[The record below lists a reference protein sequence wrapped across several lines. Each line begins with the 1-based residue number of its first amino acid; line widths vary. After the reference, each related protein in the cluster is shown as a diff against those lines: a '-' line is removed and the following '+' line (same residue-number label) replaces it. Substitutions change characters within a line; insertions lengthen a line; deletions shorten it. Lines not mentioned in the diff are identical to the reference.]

1 MSILEGSNYDRVNDY
16 GSVKISLARPHD
28 IRSWSFGEVKKPE
41 TINYR
46 TYRPEKDGLFCERIF
61 GPEKDWECACGK
73 YRGMKYKGMICD
85 RCGVK
90 VTHSRVRRKR
100 MGHIELAAPI
110 VHIWFFKAMPS
121 RLGSLLA
128 MKTSSLE
135 KVIYFQDYVVVDPG
149 ETALQPQQLLTE
161 EEYRAAREQYGEGS
175 FDADM
180 GADAIRKLL
189 SGLDLVKLSEDLR
202 VELKET
208 GSKQKAKDLINRLKT
223 VEAIRDSDN
232 KPEWMVLD
240 VIPVIPPDLRPLVLL
255 DSGNFATSDLNDL
268 YRRIINRN
276 NRLKKLVDLNA
287 PEVIIR
293 NEKRMLQQSVDAL
306 FDNNRCKRPV
316 LGSSNRPLKSLTD
329 MIKGKQGRF
338 RENLLGKRV
347 DYSARSVIVVGPRLK
362 LHQCGLPKKIALELY
377 QPFIIRRLKEL
388 GHADTIKSAKK
399 MLERKD
405 EEVWDILEEVI
416 TNHPVLLNRAPTLH
430 RMGIQAF
437 EPTLVEGNAINLH
450 PLVCKGFNADFDG
463 DQMAVHLPLSIE
475 AQVEAHTLM
484 MSTHNIFSPSN
495 GSPIISP
502 SQDVVMGSYYLTM
515 NVPESKGDGMVF
527 SSMEEVET
535 AYAAG
540 TVGTHARITVRLPK
554 SRCLRE
560 EMNERGSNGKRIET
574 TVGRVIFN
582 MILPQG
588 MPFYN
593 VSLKSSE
600 LARVISDSYEFIGR
614 RATIELLD
622 DMNQIGFR
630 QATLSGLSFGT
641 DDLITPDTKTK
652 IIGDAEKTVLKFNK
666 LFQRGVITEV
676 ERYNQVLDAWTHAR
690 EQITEEM
697 MAGLKA
703 DFRDGGYVNPVYL
716 MAHSGARGGVE
727 QMRQLGGM
735 RGLMAKPSGKII
747 ETPIKANFRE
757 GLTVLEYFSST
768 HGARKGLADTALKT
782 ADSGYLTRKLADVA
796 QNVVVTIEDCG
807 TTQGI
812 TKGII
817 YRGEKVEVGLAESI
831 KGRVSRANIV
841 NPITDEVIVAENELI
856 TMDIARKIEELGL
869 EKIQVRSP
877 MTCDAALGV
886 CRKCYGMDLSTG
898 SMVEEGMAVGIIGA
912 QSIGEPGTQLTM
924 RTFHIGGVGQRDVQ
938 DSDIKAKKGGIAKFA
953 RLKIVRNDA
962 GQQLVLARNG
972 EIALVDER
980 GREVEKYEIPS
991 GATIRVEEDQEV
1003 KAGDTVC
1010 EWDPHSI
1017 PILAETGGK
1026 IRYEDLIDGE
1036 TIRGELDPSG
1046 KTRFVVMEHKGD
1058 LHPQIV
1064 VEDPADGK
1072 ILDFYYMPER
1082 AHLEVSEGDMIT
1094 PGALVAKT
1102 PREAS
1107 GTQDIT
1113 GGLPRVTEIFEA
1125 RKPKDPAVIA
1135 EIDGVVEIL
1144 GEKKRGKRSII
1155 VRSETGIERE
1165 HLVTH
1170 SKHLRVHA
1178 GDTVRAGEA
1187 LVDGPLVPH
1196 DILRISG
1203 EEAVQQYLTREI
1215 QNVYRSQ
1222 RVEIN
1227 DKHIEIIV
1235 SQMLR
1240 KVRIESPGDTDLL
1253 PGSVIDKFDFRQA
1266 NEALTKCLRITT
1278 QGDSE
1283 FSEGTIVP
1291 KSVLEQANAQIEAL
1305 GGEIAKGAK
1314 PKMATASTQLLGIT
1328 KASVQSSSFIS
1339 AASFQETTKV
1349 LTEAAL
1355 GGRTDNL
1362 VGLKENVILGHLIPA
1377 GTGFHSI
1384 QEAEVR
1390 IHAAALEELA
1400 AEKERVLERSFPLLE
1415 SALQGGGTAAPATN
1429 GDAAPAVP
1437 QEPVAAPEVTGSLDA
1452 LLGMGGEVP
1461 GETPPSEPEAP
1472 MVEPP
1477 LAEPQAYEPP
1487 PVSEAPPIVDPL
1499 TSAEPPQVDPEEPG
1513 NPPETL

>member
-1 MSILEGSNYDRVNDY
+1 MSILESSNYDRVNDY

-161 EEYRAAREQYGEGS
+161 EEFRAAREQYGEGS

-189 SGLDLVKLSEDLR
+189 GSLDLVSLSVQLR
-202 VELKET
+202 QELKET

-495 GSPIISP
+495 GAPIISP

-515 NVPESKGDGMVF
+515 NVPDCPGDGMSF

-540 TVGTHARITVRLPK
+540 KVGTHARITVRLPP

-560 EMNERGSNGKRIET
+560 EMTQKGSNGKRIET
-574 TVGRVIFN
+574 TVGRVLFN
-582 MILPQG
+582 KILPQG

-593 VSLKSSE
+593 VEQRSSE

-622 DMNQIGFR
+622 DMNQLGFK

-641 DDLITPDTKTK
+641 DDLITPDTKGK
-652 IIGDAEKTVLKFNK
+652 IISDAEKTVLKFNK

-690 EQITEEM
+690 EQITAEM
-697 MAGLKA
+697 MTGLEN
-703 DFRDGGYVNPVYL
+703 DYRTDGYVNPIYL

-796 QNVVVTIEDCG
+796 QNVVVTCEECG

-841 NPITDEVIVAENELI
+841 NPITDEVIVAENDLI
-856 TMDIARKIEELGL
+856 TSEVARKIEELGL

-938 DSDIKAKKGGIAKFA
+938 DSDIKAKKGGTAKFA
-953 RLKIVRNDA
+953 RLKVVRNDS
-962 GQQLVLARNG
+962 GQLMVLARNG

-991 GATIRVEEDQEV
+991 GAVIRVEEDQEV
-1003 KAGDTVC
+1003 KAGDILC

-1026 IRYEDLIDGE
+1026 IRFEDLIDGE

-1082 AHLEVSEGDMIT
+1082 AHLEVEAGQVIT

-1178 GDTVRAGEA
+1178 GDIVRAGEA

-1240 KVRIESPGDTDLL
+1240 KVRVESPGDTDLL

-1266 NEALTKCLRITT
+1266 NEELTKCLRISSP
-1278 QGDSE
+1278 GDSE
-1283 FSEGTIVP
+1283 FSEDAIVP

-1305 GGEIAKGAK
+1305 GGEIAKGSR

-1355 GGRTDNL
+1355 AGRTDGL

-1377 GTGFHSI
+1377 GTGFHTI

-1415 SALQGGGTAAPATN
+1415 SALQGGGDGPAIPHGDTATN
-1429 GDAAPAVP
+1429 GDTGTTTGTAAP
-1437 QEPVAAPEVTGSLDA
+1437 VASPEAPSDLDS
-1452 LLGMGGEVP
+1452 LLGMSSDTAQEEP
-1461 GETPPSEPEAP
+1461 APEPPMAELPEPPPEAP
-1472 MVEPP
+1472 
-1477 LAEPQAYEPP
+1477 
-1487 PVSEAPPIVDPL
+1487 
-1499 TSAEPPQVDPEEPG
+1499 EEPE
-1513 NPPETL
+1513 NPA